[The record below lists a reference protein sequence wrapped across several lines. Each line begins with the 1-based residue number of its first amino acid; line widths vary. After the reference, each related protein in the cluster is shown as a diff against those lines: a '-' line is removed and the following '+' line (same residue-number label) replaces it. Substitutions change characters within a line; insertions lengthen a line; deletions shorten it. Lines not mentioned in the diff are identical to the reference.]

1 MIFNGGIGGEFV
13 NASSRWPLSKTE
25 QTKLIQSL
33 TKNLPLLR
41 AKLDVTQ
48 EEISEI
54 IGVSRQTY
62 STIESGKRTMS
73 WQVYLS
79 LVLFFDANSTTHNLL
94 HHLECF
100 PNILID
106 KTIEQ
111 EINSDDDSPDA
122 SDEILRML
130 SKLDEQALNSVK
142 TVLMVEY
149 ARCSKIPGEA
159 VVKAFDGSGFKGTLI
174 SKDTELNQALD
185 RIKMQSKSDES

>member
-1 MIFNGGIGGEFV
+1 M

-62 STIESGKRTMS
+62 SAIESGKRTMS

-79 LVLFFDANSTTHNLL
+79 LVLFFDANSTTHTLL

-159 VVKAFDGSGFKGTLI
+159 VVKAFDGSGFKGTLT